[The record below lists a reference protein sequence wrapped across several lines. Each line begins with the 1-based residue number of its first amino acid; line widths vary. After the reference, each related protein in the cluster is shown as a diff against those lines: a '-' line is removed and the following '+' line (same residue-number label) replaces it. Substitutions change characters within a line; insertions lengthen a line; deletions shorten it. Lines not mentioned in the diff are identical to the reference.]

1 MRILIIE
8 DEFNLADAISSR
20 LKKENYS
27 VDISTDGIEGLENAL
42 TNIYDLI
49 LLDVMLPQK
58 NGFEILKELK
68 ENHIDSKVI
77 MITAKNELD
86 NILNGFENGADDY
99 LTKPFHLEE
108 LVARINVQLRK
119 KANNNSQ
126 YLEFGDL
133 QLDTK
138 NNQLLCSKTK
148 EKIEISYKEYLLI
161 EYFIINQNQIVS
173 RENLYD
179 KIWGYDNNIESNNLE
194 AYLSFI
200 RKKIKIIGSSVKIKP
215 VRGLGY
221 KLEKQWGVL
230 MKRLKNKIFIVLIA
244 ILTTFLISI
253 IFIFNY
259 QSYLKEYN
267 IIKNNIDRIKNIY
280 DELVIFN
287 NSNFEKPLLIDQNVY
302 IVIFDS
308 KNNIKQIISYSTEA
322 IDEQKIISL
331 IDKYLNNNLK
341 TNEIGNL
348 YTNKYIYYLTQN
360 NNLIVIDN
368 SIINQK
374 LLSLIDTS
382 FIIFILLELIIIYTS
397 LKLTTWITNPV
408 KESFEKQKQFI
419 YDASHELKT
428 PLSVITASVEM
439 LENNPSETK
448 WLKNIKSESERMNN
462 LIIQMLNLAKSE
474 NINKIQKY
482 TLNNLSK
489 IIEKVVLTF
498 ESIIYEKG
506 LKIDYNIEKNIN
518 FKCDADNIKELISI
532 LLDNA
537 IKHSYDKSK
546 IIVNLYKEKDNIIIE
561 IKNRGDSIPKKE
573 REKIFERF
581 YRIDRSRNRDE
592 NRYGLGLSIAKNIV
606 INHQGKISVDSLHG
620 YTTFKVVFKQI
631 LK

>member
-1 MRILIIE
+1 
-8 DEFNLADAISSR
+8 
-20 LKKENYS
+20 
-27 VDISTDGIEGLENAL
+27 
-42 TNIYDLI
+42 
-49 LLDVMLPQK
+49 
-58 NGFEILKELK
+58 
-68 ENHIDSKVI
+68 
-77 MITAKNELD
+77 
-86 NILNGFENGADDY
+86 
-99 LTKPFHLEE
+99 
-108 LVARINVQLRK
+108 
-119 KANNNSQ
+119 
-126 YLEFGDL
+126 
-133 QLDTK
+133 
-138 NNQLLCSKTK
+138 
-148 EKIEISYKEYLLI
+148 
-161 EYFIINQNQIVS
+161 
-173 RENLYD
+173 
-179 KIWGYDNNIESNNLE
+179 
-194 AYLSFI
+194 
-200 RKKIKIIGSSVKIKP
+200 
-215 VRGLGY
+215 
-221 KLEKQWGVL
+221 

-308 KNNIKQIISYSTEA
+308 KNNIKQIISYSTET

-382 FIIFILLELIIIYTS
+382 FVIFILLELIIIYTS

-581 YRIDRSRNRDE
+581 YRIDRYRNKDE
-592 NRYGLGLSIAKNIV
+592 NRYGLVLSIAKNIV

>member
-1 MRILIIE
+1 
-8 DEFNLADAISSR
+8 
-20 LKKENYS
+20 
-27 VDISTDGIEGLENAL
+27 
-42 TNIYDLI
+42 
-49 LLDVMLPQK
+49 
-58 NGFEILKELK
+58 
-68 ENHIDSKVI
+68 
-77 MITAKNELD
+77 
-86 NILNGFENGADDY
+86 
-99 LTKPFHLEE
+99 
-108 LVARINVQLRK
+108 
-119 KANNNSQ
+119 
-126 YLEFGDL
+126 
-133 QLDTK
+133 
-138 NNQLLCSKTK
+138 
-148 EKIEISYKEYLLI
+148 
-161 EYFIINQNQIVS
+161 
-173 RENLYD
+173 
-179 KIWGYDNNIESNNLE
+179 
-194 AYLSFI
+194 
-200 RKKIKIIGSSVKIKP
+200 
-215 VRGLGY
+215 
-221 KLEKQWGVL
+221 
-230 MKRLKNKIFIVLIA
+230 MKRLKNKIFIILIA

>member
-1 MRILIIE
+1 
-8 DEFNLADAISSR
+8 
-20 LKKENYS
+20 
-27 VDISTDGIEGLENAL
+27 
-42 TNIYDLI
+42 
-49 LLDVMLPQK
+49 
-58 NGFEILKELK
+58 
-68 ENHIDSKVI
+68 
-77 MITAKNELD
+77 
-86 NILNGFENGADDY
+86 
-99 LTKPFHLEE
+99 
-108 LVARINVQLRK
+108 
-119 KANNNSQ
+119 
-126 YLEFGDL
+126 
-133 QLDTK
+133 
-138 NNQLLCSKTK
+138 
-148 EKIEISYKEYLLI
+148 
-161 EYFIINQNQIVS
+161 
-173 RENLYD
+173 
-179 KIWGYDNNIESNNLE
+179 
-194 AYLSFI
+194 
-200 RKKIKIIGSSVKIKP
+200 
-215 VRGLGY
+215 
-221 KLEKQWGVL
+221 

-308 KNNIKQIISYSTEA
+308 KNNIKQIISYSTET

-382 FIIFILLELIIIYTS
+382 FVIFILLELIIIYTS

>member
-1 MRILIIE
+1 
-8 DEFNLADAISSR
+8 
-20 LKKENYS
+20 
-27 VDISTDGIEGLENAL
+27 
-42 TNIYDLI
+42 
-49 LLDVMLPQK
+49 
-58 NGFEILKELK
+58 
-68 ENHIDSKVI
+68 
-77 MITAKNELD
+77 
-86 NILNGFENGADDY
+86 
-99 LTKPFHLEE
+99 
-108 LVARINVQLRK
+108 
-119 KANNNSQ
+119 
-126 YLEFGDL
+126 
-133 QLDTK
+133 
-138 NNQLLCSKTK
+138 
-148 EKIEISYKEYLLI
+148 
-161 EYFIINQNQIVS
+161 
-173 RENLYD
+173 
-179 KIWGYDNNIESNNLE
+179 
-194 AYLSFI
+194 
-200 RKKIKIIGSSVKIKP
+200 
-215 VRGLGY
+215 
-221 KLEKQWGVL
+221 

>member
-1 MRILIIE
+1 
-8 DEFNLADAISSR
+8 
-20 LKKENYS
+20 
-27 VDISTDGIEGLENAL
+27 
-42 TNIYDLI
+42 
-49 LLDVMLPQK
+49 
-58 NGFEILKELK
+58 
-68 ENHIDSKVI
+68 
-77 MITAKNELD
+77 
-86 NILNGFENGADDY
+86 
-99 LTKPFHLEE
+99 
-108 LVARINVQLRK
+108 
-119 KANNNSQ
+119 
-126 YLEFGDL
+126 
-133 QLDTK
+133 
-138 NNQLLCSKTK
+138 
-148 EKIEISYKEYLLI
+148 
-161 EYFIINQNQIVS
+161 
-173 RENLYD
+173 
-179 KIWGYDNNIESNNLE
+179 
-194 AYLSFI
+194 
-200 RKKIKIIGSSVKIKP
+200 
-215 VRGLGY
+215 
-221 KLEKQWGVL
+221 

-439 LENNPSETK
+439 LENNHSETK

-581 YRIDRSRNRDE
+581 YRIDKSRNRDE

>member
-1 MRILIIE
+1 
-8 DEFNLADAISSR
+8 
-20 LKKENYS
+20 
-27 VDISTDGIEGLENAL
+27 
-42 TNIYDLI
+42 
-49 LLDVMLPQK
+49 
-58 NGFEILKELK
+58 
-68 ENHIDSKVI
+68 
-77 MITAKNELD
+77 
-86 NILNGFENGADDY
+86 
-99 LTKPFHLEE
+99 
-108 LVARINVQLRK
+108 
-119 KANNNSQ
+119 
-126 YLEFGDL
+126 
-133 QLDTK
+133 
-138 NNQLLCSKTK
+138 
-148 EKIEISYKEYLLI
+148 
-161 EYFIINQNQIVS
+161 
-173 RENLYD
+173 
-179 KIWGYDNNIESNNLE
+179 
-194 AYLSFI
+194 
-200 RKKIKIIGSSVKIKP
+200 
-215 VRGLGY
+215 
-221 KLEKQWGVL
+221 

-581 YRIDRSRNRDE
+581 YRIDKSRNRDE